1 MSAAACSVSRAASS
15 SFRILR
21 AVAGALRAGG
31 QQMATRVQQ
40 RGQNP
45 LLAPLL
51 LLADTLLVLALDALF
66 LQAFGF
72 DALALEP
79 LSLQALW

>member
-1 MSAAACSVSRAASS
+1 
-15 SFRILR
+15 
-21 AVAGALRAGG
+21 
-31 QQMATRVQQ
+31 MATRVQQ